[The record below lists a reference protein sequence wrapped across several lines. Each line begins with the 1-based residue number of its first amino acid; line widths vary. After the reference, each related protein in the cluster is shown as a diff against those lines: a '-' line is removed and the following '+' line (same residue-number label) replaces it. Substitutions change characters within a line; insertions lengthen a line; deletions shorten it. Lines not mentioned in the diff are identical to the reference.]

1 MILYYCIVDEIK
13 LTQMNM
19 LHFICSKHKI
29 SDKYPSYPLF
39 ILNVQTSYHTKQIAI
54 KLQPHRLSRLYEQ

>member
-29 SDKYPSYPLF
+29 SNRYPDPLF

>member
-1 MILYYCIVDEIK
+1 MILDYSIVDNIK

-19 LHFICSKHKI
+19 LHFICSKHNI
-29 SDKYPSYPLF
+29 SDKYPYPLF
-39 ILNVQTSYHTKQIAI
+39 ILNAETSYHTKQIAI